1 MNRDDSKDLSKIETK
16 TKYWVFM
23 LIELFVFGILF
34 IIYFVNRYNNT
45 SAFKLLSQELSTT
58 YGIITTVLL
67 LVSSL
72 TVALSIA
79 AIKNKNGFL
88 SLMFLYSTLFI
99 GCLFFLS
106 KIIEIYTLLNKG
118 LSPGSQVFINKATE
132 VSMFMWMFYSMTIL
146 HLIHVIFGF
155 VLIIIALS
163 LINKNNN
170 KLEDYT
176 KMENANAFW
185 QLICLIG
192 LFIFPLFY
200 LIN

>member
-23 LIELFVFGILF
+23 LIELFVFGIMF
-34 IIYFVNRYNNT
+34 IIYFVNRYNNP

-106 KIIEIYTLLNKG
+106 KIIEIYFLLNKG
-118 LSPGSQVFINKATE
+118 FDPSSQVYINKATE

-146 HLIHVIFGF
+146 HLIHIVFGI
-155 VLIIIALS
+155 VLIIIAIS
-163 LINKNNN
+163 LINKNSC
-170 KLEDYT
+170 KIEDYT
-176 KMENANAFW
+176 KLENANAFW